1 MEFSTKQAILDY
13 CNKNGIEISEDTAQG
28 FEKLSDMLLE
38 FNAHT
43 NVTALKT
50 KEDIAIKHFADS
62 LAVLRYDLIKKNA
75 CVIDI
80 GCGAGFPGLPI
91 KMLRSDIK
99 ITFVDSTAKKLK
111 FTSSVADEFGMDN
124 VETCPERAEELV
136 SKGKRERYDVAVS
149 RAVASLP
156 VLVELVLPFV
166 KQGGCFVAYKSSLEA
181 DADNKESELSKAL
194 SGIKRLG
201 GKVEDV
207 LDASLP
213 GADDET
219 QKHSLIVI
227 RKTGKTPDG
236 FPRRYAQIVK
246 KPL

>member
-1 MEFSTKQAILDY
+1 MSFSTKDAILDY
-13 CNKNGIEISEDTAQG
+13 CNKNGIEIADETAEG

-62 LAVLRYDLIKKNA
+62 LAVLKYDIVKKNA
-75 CVIDI
+75 SVIDI

-91 KMLRSDIK
+91 KMLRPDIK

-111 FTSSVADEFGMDN
+111 FTSSVAEEFGMSD

-136 SKGKRERYDVAVS
+136 AKGRREKYDVAVS

-166 KQGGCFVAYKSSLEA
+166 KQGGCFVAYKSSIES
-181 DADNKESELSKAL
+181 DAGNKESELSKAM

-207 LDASLP
+207 LDASLD
-213 GADDET
+213 GGDET

-227 RKTGKTPDG
+227 RKTGKTPIE

>member
-1 MEFSTKQAILDY
+1 MEFSTKDAILNY
-13 CNKNGIEISEDTAQG
+13 CNLNGIEIADETAEG

-75 CVIDI
+75 SVIDI

-91 KMLRSDIK
+91 KMLRPDIK

-111 FTSSVADEFGMDN
+111 FTNSVAQEFSMTD

-136 SKGKRERYDVAVS
+136 AKGKREKYDVTVS

-166 KQGGCFVAYKSSLEA
+166 KTGGCFVAYKSSLEA
-181 DADNKESELSKAL
+181 DVNNKESELSKAL
-194 SGIKRLG
+194 SGIRHLG
-201 GKVEDV
+201 GKVEDI

-213 GADDET
+213 GANDET

-227 RKTGKTPDG
+227 RKTGKTPVQY
-236 FPRRYAQIVK
+236 PRRYAQIVK

>member
-1 MEFSTKQAILDY
+1 MSFSTKDAILDY
-13 CNKNGIEISEDTAQG
+13 CNKNSIEIAEDTAEG

-38 FNAHT
+38 FNSHT

-50 KEDIAIKHFADS
+50 REDIAIKHFADS
-62 LAVLRYDLIKKNA
+62 LAVLGYDLIKKNA
-75 CVIDI
+75 SVIDI

-91 KMLRSDIK
+91 KMLRPDIK

-111 FTSSVADEFGMDN
+111 FTSSVADAFSMTD

-136 SKGKRERYDVAVS
+136 AKGKREKYDVAVS

-156 VLVELVLPFV
+156 VLVELVLPYV
-166 KQGGCFVAYKSSLEA
+166 KVGGCFVAYKSSIEA
-181 DADNKESELSKAL
+181 DVNNKESELSKSL
-194 SGIKRLG
+194 SGIKKLG
-201 GKVEDV
+201 GKVENV
-207 LDASLP
+207 LDASLDV
-213 GADDET
+213 AVDET

>member
-1 MEFSTKQAILDY
+1 MSFSTKDTILDY
-13 CNKNGIEISEDTAQG
+13 CNTRKIEISEDTAEG

-38 FNAHT
+38 FNSHT
-43 NVTALKT
+43 NVTALRT
-50 KEDIAIKHFADS
+50 KEDVAVKHFADS
-62 LAVLRYDLIKKNA
+62 LAVLEYDLIKKDA
-75 CVIDI
+75 SVIDI

-91 KMLRSDIK
+91 KMLRPDIR

-111 FTSSVADEFGMDN
+111 FTSSVADEFGMSN
-124 VETCPERAEELV
+124 VEICPERAEELV
-136 SKGKRERYDVAVS
+136 AKGKREKYDVAVS

-181 DADNKESELSKAL
+181 DVGNKESELSKAM

-201 GKVEDV
+201 AKVEQV
-207 LDASLP
+207 LDASLSSV
-213 GADDET
+213 DDET

-227 RKTGKTPDG
+227 RKTGKTPAE

>member
-1 MEFSTKQAILDY
+1 MSFSTKDAILDY
-13 CNKNGIEISEDTAQG
+13 CRLHSIEISDEKAAK

-38 FNAHT
+38 FNSHT

-62 LAVLRYDLIKKNA
+62 LAVLGYDIIKSGA
-75 CVIDI
+75 SVIDI
-80 GCGAGFPGLPI
+80 GCGAGFPGLPV
-91 KMLRSDIK
+91 KMLRPDIK

-111 FTSSVADEFGMDN
+111 FTSSVAEEFGMTD
-124 VETCPERAEELV
+124 VEVCPERAEELV
-136 SKGKRERYDVAVS
+136 AKGKREKYDVAVS

-156 VLVELVLPFV
+156 VLCELVLPYV
-166 KQGGCFVAYKSSLEA
+166 RVGGVFVAYKSSLEA
-181 DADNKESELSKAL
+181 DINNKESELSKAL

-201 GKVEDV
+201 GKVEEV
-207 LDASLP
+207 LDASLSS
-213 GADDET
+213 ANDET
-219 QKHSLIVI
+219 QKHSLII
-227 RKTGKTPDG
+227 IKKISKTPEG

>member
-1 MEFSTKQAILDY
+1 MDFSTKQAILDY
-13 CNKNGIEISEDTAQG
+13 CSLNGIEITEDTAG
-28 FEKLSDMLLE
+28 MFETLSDMLLE
-38 FNAHT
+38 FNSHT

-50 KEDIAIKHFADS
+50 REDIAIKHFADS
-62 LAVLRYDLIKKNA
+62 LAVLRYDLIKNGA
-75 CVIDI
+75 NVIDI

-91 KMLRSDIK
+91 KMLRPDIK

-111 FTSSVADEFGMDN
+111 FTSSVAETFSMQN

-136 SKGKRERYDVAVS
+136 AKGKREKYDVAVS

-166 KQGGCFVAYKSSLEA
+166 KTGGCFVAYKSSLEA
-181 DADNKESELSKAL
+181 DVNNKESELSKAM

-201 GKVEDV
+201 GKVEDI

-213 GADDET
+213 GANDET

-227 RKTGKTPDG
+227 RKIGKTPSE
-236 FPRRYAQIVK
+236 FPRRCAQIVK

>member
-1 MEFSTKQAILDY
+1 MSFSTKDAILDY
-13 CNKNGIEISEDTAQG
+13 CNKNSIEIAEDIAEG

-38 FNAHT
+38 FNSHT

-50 KEDIAIKHFADS
+50 REDIAIKHFADS
-62 LAVLRYDLIKKNA
+62 LAVLGYDLIKKNA
-75 CVIDI
+75 SVIDI

-91 KMLRSDIK
+91 KMLRPDIK

-111 FTSSVADEFGMDN
+111 FTSSVADAFSMTD

-136 SKGKRERYDVAVS
+136 AKGKREKYDVAVS

-156 VLVELVLPFV
+156 VLVELVLPYV
-166 KQGGCFVAYKSSLEA
+166 KVGGCFVAYKSSIEA
-181 DADNKESELSKAL
+181 DVNNKESELSKSL
-194 SGIKRLG
+194 SGIKKLG
-201 GKVEDV
+201 GKVENV
-207 LDASLP
+207 LDASLDV
-213 GADDET
+213 AVDET

>member
-1 MEFSTKQAILDY
+1 MEFSTKDAILSY
-13 CNKNGIEISEDTAQG
+13 CEKNGIEILEETAQG

-75 CVIDI
+75 SVIDI
-80 GCGAGFPGLPI
+80 GCGAGFPGLPV
-91 KMLRSDIK
+91 KMLRPDIK

-111 FTSSVADEFGMDN
+111 FTNSVAQEFSMTD

-136 SKGKRERYDVAVS
+136 AKGKREKYDVAVS

-166 KQGGCFVAYKSSLEA
+166 KQGGCFVAYKSSLES
-181 DADNKESELSKAL
+181 DINNKESELSKAL

-207 LDASLP
+207 LDASLD
-213 GADDET
+213 GGDET
-219 QKHSLIVI
+219 QKHSLIII
-227 RKTGKTPDG
+227 RKTGKTPEG

>member
-1 MEFSTKQAILDY
+1 MSFSTKQTIIDY
-13 CNKNGIEISEDTAQG
+13 CIYSGIEISDETAEM
-28 FEKLSDMLLE
+28 FETLSDELLD
-38 FNAHT
+38 FNSHT

-62 LAVLRYDLIKKNA
+62 LAVLKYDLIKKDA
-75 CVIDI
+75 KVVDI
-80 GCGAGFPGLPI
+80 GCGAGFPGLPV
-91 KMLRSDIK
+91 KMLRPDIS

-111 FTSSVADEFGMDN
+111 FTSSIAELFGMKN
-124 VETCPERAEELV
+124 VEVCPERAEELIA
-136 SKGKRERYDVAVS
+136 KGKREKYDVAVS

-166 KQGGCFVAYKSSLEA
+166 KVGGCFVAYKSSLEA
-181 DADNKESELSKAL
+181 DAGNKESELSKAMA
-194 SGIKRLG
+194 GIKKLG
-201 GKVEDV
+201 GKVEDI

-213 GADDET
+213 GTNDET

-227 RKTGKTPDG
+227 RKTSKTPDS